1 MYDKKV
7 SLNNGDIVLG
17 LRGRKWHMQIKIGSK
32 YVRETTRTNDIEQAK
47 FVAYARYDEL
57 RVQYRDTGTV
67 PTSTPRVSDLYKRYT
82 QWLKDE
88 YNDKK
93 YRQYDGIF
101 QKYFLFKFGAMR
113 IEEVT
118 EHVLNDWIVWR
129 RTVLTPKGTAPTSS
143 TVHNDLVVL
152 KNFYKWCVQEGVM
165 KRKAIP
171 EFPKF
176 RVESARRPAFVN
188 GADKRLLFEANRNI
202 SIATHPTVRSKR
214 EDLYTYIVMMLNCG
228 ARSGE
233 LASIGAKHLEKI
245 KVKQKGRM
253 RDAYSVQILF
263 KTKTISGK
271 RSHKR
276 TAVLMPAATKVI
288 DAHIKK
294 YAKKGVDLTD
304 RFFPLHTSFEN
315 GFDNLLERCGMK
327 RDSVSGL
334 SYSIY
339 SLRHTYITHRLL
351 AGVTSDIIAS
361 QCGTS
366 VKMIEEHYSSVV
378 PLLAKNKVV
387 ALDEE
392 TDEYKTLDTNFNQLF
407 EEV

>member
-1 MYDKKV
+1 MYAQKIR
-7 SLNNGDIVLG
+7 LNDGAIVLG
-17 LRGRKWHMQIKIGSK
+17 LRNRTWHMQIKIGTT
-32 YVRETTRTNDIEQAK
+32 YVRETCGTNDLETAK
-47 FVAYARYDEL
+47 AKAYARYDDL
-57 RVQYRDTGTV
+57 RVHYKEHGSV
-67 PTSTPRVSDLYKRYT
+67 PTTAPYIKDLYKRYEA
-82 QWLKDE
+82 WIKDE
-88 YNDKK
+88 YKYRK
-93 YRQYDGIF
+93 YRQFDGQF
-101 QKYFLFKFGAMR
+101 QKYFLFKFAKMR
-113 IEEVT
+113 IDEIT
-118 EHVLNDWIVWR
+118 EHTLIDWLAWR
-129 RTVLTPKGTAPTSS
+129 KTVLTPRGTVPTSS
-143 TVHNDLVVL
+143 TIHNDLVVL
-152 KNFYKWCVQEGVM
+152 KNFFNWCVSQNIL

-171 EFPKF
+171 EFPKY

-233 LASIGAKHLEKI
+233 LASIGAKHIEKI
-245 KVKQKGRM
+245 KVKQKGRT
-253 RDAYSVQILF
+253 RDAYSIQILF

-276 TAVLMPAATKVI
+276 TCVLMPSATPVVDK
-288 DAHIKK
+288 HIKK
-294 YAKKGVDLTD
+294 YARLGIDLTEK
-304 RFFPLHTSFEN
+304 FFPQHLSFEN
-315 GFDNLLERCGMK
+315 GFDNLLNRCDMK
-327 RDSVSGL
+327 VDPVSGL
-334 SYSIY
+334 NYSVY

-366 VKMIEEHYSSVV
+366 VKMIEEHYSNVV

-387 ALDEE
+387 ALDEDTE
-392 TDEYKTLDTNFNQLF
+392 EYKTLDTNYNQLF